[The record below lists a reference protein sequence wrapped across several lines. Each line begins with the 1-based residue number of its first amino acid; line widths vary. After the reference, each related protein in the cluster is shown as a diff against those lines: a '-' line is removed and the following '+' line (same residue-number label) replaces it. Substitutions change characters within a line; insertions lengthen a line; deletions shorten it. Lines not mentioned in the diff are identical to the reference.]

1 MNIKKISNWTGKG
14 QKWSRSSI
22 LYPIKNQKGLGMK
35 SFLNLLK
42 SKNKHPYRMR
52 FSLQISI
59 AEFLQLGIGAEL
71 SGMPL

>member
-35 SFLNLLK
+35 PFLNLFEVYKL
-42 SKNKHPYRMR
+42 KHPYQMR
-52 FSLQISI
+52 FSLQSLI
-59 AEFLQLGIGAEL
+59 AEFLQLGIGAVP
-71 SGMPL
+71 S